1 MPAVLPVTGR
11 IADATVGGAA
21 LRHAA
26 RPVPHA
32 VLLAA
37 GPGEP
42 AAARPPAR
50 GPRSP
55 GVTRRAY
62 RCAVPDKR
70 RESKNRRAT
79 RNKAQRGALAARRE
93 NAAVTTTTTRA
104 SASATGSKGGGGRAA
119 GARTVAGPGSAA
131 PPPEGG
137 LLGLARSSRPG
148 DRAVL
153 AALVLAVMGAL
164 VMLFAPIVKV
174 DDRGE
179 PLPRQFG
186 GVATMAREA
195 ATGHAV
201 PEKTTTLLSAQ
212 GPQILLVAIVPV
224 LVVGF
229 AVWANRRPD
238 RSRFLTYSMIVMA
251 GMALFLG
258 VYFLPALIAMFF
270 AGYQVRRA
278 DMPARVAER
287 ATARGRGR
295 GEVIDVESAEADAGG
310 DDEPAAEVEPEDTT
324 DAGDEPADSQGNG
337 SGARKRR
344 R

>member
-1 MPAVLPVTGR
+1 
-11 IADATVGGAA
+11 
-21 LRHAA
+21 
-26 RPVPHA
+26 
-32 VLLAA
+32 
-37 GPGEP
+37 
-42 AAARPPAR
+42 
-50 GPRSP
+50 
-55 GVTRRAY
+55 VTRREY

-93 NAAVTTTTTRA
+93 NAATATTTRA
-104 SASATGSKGGGGRAA
+104 STSATGSKAKGGGRAP
-119 GARTVAGPGSAA
+119 GARPAPTPGSSG

-153 AALVLAVMGAL
+153 AALVLAIIGAL
-164 VMLFAPIVKV
+164 VMLFGPFVKV

-179 PLPRQFG
+179 ALPRQFG
-186 GVATMAREA
+186 GVATLARQTV
-195 ATGHAV
+195 TGHDI

-212 GPQILLVAIVPV
+212 GPQILLVAIVPI

-238 RSRFLTYSMIVMA
+238 RSRMLTYSMIVMA

-258 VYFLPALIAMFF
+258 VYFLPALIALFI

-287 ATARGRGR
+287 VTRTRGGGRGRGR
-295 GEVIDVESAEADAGG
+295 GEVIDVESTEADA
-310 DDEPAAEVEPEDTT
+310 DEPEDAVEPED
-324 DAGDEPADSQGNG
+324 AEEPAATQGNG

>member
-1 MPAVLPVTGR
+1 MG
-11 IADATVGGAA
+11 D
-21 LRHAA
+21 
-26 RPVPHA
+26 
-32 VLLAA
+32 
-37 GPGEP
+37 
-42 AAARPPAR
+42 
-50 GPRSP
+50 
-55 GVTRRAY
+55 
-62 RCAVPDKR
+62 VPDKR
-70 RESKNRRAT
+70 RDSKNRRAA
-79 RNKAQRGALAARRE
+79 RNKAQRGSLAARRE
-93 NAAVTTTTTRA
+93 NAALATA
-104 SASATGSKGGGGRAA
+104 AHAGDAKTGSKASRGRAA
-119 GARTVAGPGSAA
+119 GARPAAGGGGSSA

-137 LLGLARSSRPG
+137 LLGLARSARPG
-148 DRAVL
+148 DRAIL
-153 AALVLAVMGAL
+153 AALVLAVVGAL
-164 VMLFAPIVKV
+164 VMLFAPFVKV

-186 GVATMAREA
+186 GVATMARETV
-195 ATGHAV
+195 TGHDI
-201 PEKTTTLLSAQ
+201 PEKTTSLLSAQ

-258 VYFLPALIAMFF
+258 VYFLPALVALFL

-295 GEVIDVESAEADAGG
+295 GRGEVIDVESSEVDAGADAPEDAAEPEDSAEPEDGG
-310 DDEPAAEVEPEDTT
+310 DEPAA
-324 DAGDEPADSQGNG
+324 SQSNG

-344 R
+344 